1 MAGEFNLI
9 ENFAVPFLSEWSK
22 NNIGLLL
29 DHEMNWNM
37 HKNGK
42 KSENCIRW
50 PQCRKSFK
58 IVLQA
63 GIKCSTAFP

>member
-29 DHEMNWNM
+29 DHEMNWN
-37 HKNGK
+37 
-42 KSENCIRW
+42 II
-50 PQCRKSFK
+50 PQKYLK
-58 IVLQA
+58 IVFDGLNVE
-63 GIKCSTAFP
+63 KVLR

>member
-29 DHEMNWNM
+29 DHEMNWNIIAQ
-37 HKNGK
+37 KWK
-42 KSENCIRW
+42 KK
-50 PQCRKSFK
+50 QK
-58 IVLQA
+58 IVFDFA
-63 GIKCSTAFP
+63 SMSKKF